1 MGRIKKVAT
10 ERHTATA
17 SPFVLEFVQK
27 ATAAPLAELTTKLAA
42 FPQHWPFPRGD
53 LYHWIPLLDRFDHIL
68 ELFNKEYGLVKGP
81 QQEPFESRLLEKGD
95 SEDGMPWS
103 SGGAEFEVQ
112 DYSSEGDR
120 ELVESVI
127 NFTKTLL
134 EHCGNRSLYASS
146 GHLNDLLHT
155 TSQNLLRLVLRLSL
169 RLASRFNVARVKN
182 NHPHAQPILLQNHY
196 NINFDRLQKIAEPFP
211 RPPQSAISVDPTPG
225 KGKEKSTHV
234 PTYNP
239 CDLVAIAKEP
249 KSTVARGDVASVHL
263 TYYEHSTSTS
273 RPGSSHQPSEASPVT
288 PTPVRTTSALGPTRD
303 RPPIGERSA
312 TTGDVNATPV
322 KSKEIDSNSPS
333 APKGYQ
339 ISCDRISDTPA
350 WALVREAVS
359 KLPADSSYDILN
371 RIRIAKAFATAEAS
385 SQMLLE
391 TRLLA
396 IANLAY
402 ALTEPKF
409 IEKIGTPDH
418 EEPKRFHLAQQLSD
432 LLQPPTNG
440 QAALTPETE
449 SAVLLTL
456 EALARCK
463 HKTAEI
469 ADALQISHSH
479 GVIYYELRRV
489 IGSLNT
495 EDSEDTKGDRRDAE
509 WRDSVFELT
518 NALLQTNAQ
527 ARNGDRM
534 VAAGIMSI
542 LIEALALRTDRAER
556 YYDRILHFFDSFI
569 HGIPTAFQTLA
580 DIKGLDIIADLISHE
595 ASTALQNAKNGNV
608 LPAELRS
615 KVVDYDIPFYQQTTL
630 RQLFKF
636 MSHMY
641 DHNAGTHDRL
651 LRNLIDTPQVLGALR
666 NVMENGNIF
675 GSNVWSGA
683 VNIMSSFIH
692 NEPTSFQVVGE
703 AGLVKSL
710 LQTIVPWELKEADQD
725 ETKLEDMP
733 IALEY
738 KDGELQYPTPSG
750 VLPVGE
756 AMCEIPTAFG
766 AICLN
771 ESGMKLFQ
779 SSKALFKFMDIFVS
793 PQHVKA
799 MEEEGQTAASVGQ
812 SFDELARHHPQLKEQ
827 IMWTV
832 VAMVKRVGEVC
843 RYLAARNGVG
853 TKLWERTPSG
863 IVVSGGRQALA
874 GPDNSSRED
883 GTEPTGAAELG
894 EQAKDNASG
903 VPFISACLKFLDSFF
918 HNTNMCSNF
927 CEQGGVEYLLD
938 LATSASNPYDLVS
951 FPVFNKIMAIVKT
964 MCEAKPHLV
973 LPSLI
978 RRTQQALDGLKP
990 LVDNN
995 NPEGAFATFGDLSKP
1010 QISSLPAG
1018 TDGTTVV
1025 KSLAIT
1031 HMVTNVLGRALAPP
1045 IFTTSRHSHNTNQL
1059 FAILDFTDVYIELV
1073 NELSQLH
1080 AACVWESLI
1089 LDKATPETLKQP
1101 TDPKPYMTRRTDA
1114 NGVVELAA
1122 EVRTDSQANGETAN
1136 NASMPKLDS
1145 QEETFVVKNVR
1156 AIRYLLGQA
1165 PKGIESFFQS
1175 LAHALVPKRANDW
1188 STRQNAALVAENLAN
1203 ALVSELEYEK
1213 FDTTDETLKARYT
1226 IQIVAACNRTMLR
1239 NSTAPAEINA
1249 KEVLTLVLNKF
1260 YLANGFTKLNEWL
1273 QRFSNQLAKL
1283 PQKEDALT
1291 SPARDG
1297 IMAIL
1302 GFYQYIVRGRLI
1314 QEAAQS
1320 NSIRSSTDHKQPDYF
1335 ATGQFVVEL
1344 RDAILPAVRQLWQ
1357 SPALEIMGD
1366 GPAKTII
1373 DILRTILKGEN
1384 EGSALKRTDKASRR
1398 VRTTTPEFRLRS
1410 TEGLRGLTSSGYS
1423 MQLSREAL
1431 YRCNYHETNA
1441 SEYCRMRQLCEG
1453 APSFP
1458 IPSGEP
1464 PVEELSSNAAGPST
1478 ESANGGIDPPESQP
1492 LQRQPSVEMADADE
1506 TASEHVHL
1514 GESVPMPD
1522 SEGGDDAE
1530 SDASADV
1537 DVMDDVGAVR
1547 ISDIPTSDALLQED
1561 LADPVSSPEQRQR
1574 LRNAYRAS
1582 HGPSTGSPPSSKDTH
1597 QPFTTIEDL
1606 DEKRSELRDELIARC
1621 LEVLSAQPTTTFDLA
1636 ELIQAAVAK
1645 TGEGASPRADIG
1657 STLVSSLLS
1666 LQGEEP
1672 SEEMG
1677 AKIAAY
1683 AHLVA
1688 LILQD
1693 RDFFDSTLDE
1703 LKDCFDAL
1711 VSWIHL
1717 GPDQKAE
1724 NAPWIEMILL
1734 IIERVLAEDEQPVEI
1749 QWKPP
1754 PEDDPLK
1761 PLPEPTIPEPVV
1773 SGELRFSLFHTVVE
1787 LLPKIGKHT
1796 SLALSVC
1803 RVLAILTRHREF
1815 ALHLSDKNS
1824 LSRLFVMVR
1833 QLAGSINEKLQG
1845 SLMIILRHMVEDE
1858 EILGQIMRT
1867 EIKTLFENH
1876 RSSRPIDSSNYA
1888 RNLHH
1893 LILREPNVFLDATK
1907 ELVQVTKYDG
1917 HPTRPQGLVLK
1928 DDALNPES
1936 TTSGSEET
1944 VANDAPKEPSEEG
1957 PTAQPSIE
1965 EGSGEAPK
1973 QAELKPPTVEITDGV
1988 VQFLLRELS
1997 NYRDVDEKPSTSPK
2011 DKPSTLANG
2020 SNGDV
2025 DMSDASTSAAQ
2036 PTSNANDSGNK
2047 NDKPTFKA
2055 EEHTIY
2061 IYRCF
2066 IMQCLAEILAS
2077 YNRTKV
2083 EFINFSRKPETQPAT
2098 PSKPRAG
2105 TLNYLLN
2112 GLIPVGTLEHR
2123 DDIAYRKKLS
2133 TSHWATTVIVSLCS
2147 KTSELQTP
2155 ISMRHQD
2162 PNEEE
2167 YNLTF
2172 VRKFVLE
2179 HALRAFKEASVSTE
2193 PLDQKYSRLLGLS
2206 ELFNRMLTSKVDRA
2220 TASFAYTSYR
2230 HIGKL
2235 MFEKGFVGAMTS
2247 AIADL
2252 DLNFPN
2258 SKRAVKYILGPLKQL
2273 TDLGIALSQSSDLS
2287 SSATGTTDEE
2297 EISSAT
2303 SVSDDEDD
2311 EREQTPDLYR
2321 NSTLGMFESSAD
2333 HDEDSET
2340 DSEDEDDDEMFDDE
2354 YGDEMDYEEEPIRDH
2369 DEVISDEDDEDIEG
2383 MDDIGEIEGVPGDV
2397 DIDIDVVMDH
2407 HHDDDE
2413 TVSDESSEDD
2423 DGDDDDEGDD
2433 VDEFANE
2440 MDEILGDDNASMP
2453 GVGEDIDWEEDLG
2466 HAGADGGS
2474 PHGGPLVP
2482 IPQAM
2487 ASDER
2492 SDDGEGNGVVHID
2505 MGDGEEEF
2513 FEDELPPEAEDD
2525 GKFARAQSQA
2535 ASLT

>member
-1 MGRIKKVAT
+1 MGRIKKTAN

-17 SPFVLEFVQK
+17 TPFVLEFVQK
-27 ATAAPLAELTTKLAA
+27 ATAAPLAELPAKLAS

-68 ELFNKEYGLVKGP
+68 ELFNKEYGLAKGP

-103 SGGAEFEVQ
+103 LGGAEFEVQ

-127 NFTKTLL
+127 NFTRTLL

-146 GHLNDLLHT
+146 GHLNDLLNT

-169 RLASRFNVARVKN
+169 RLASRFNVARLKN
-182 NHPHAQPILLQNHY
+182 SHPHAQPILLQNHY
-196 NINFDRLQKIAEPFP
+196 NINFDRLQTIAEPFP
-211 RPPQSAISVDPTPG
+211 RPPQSAISVNPTPG

-263 TYYEHSTSTS
+263 TFYEQSTSTL

-288 PTPVRTTSALGPTRD
+288 PTPVRRTSALGPSRG

-312 TTGDVNATPV
+312 TTGDVTSTPT
-322 KSKEIDSNSPS
+322 KSKEIDSISAS
-333 APKGYQ
+333 APKSYQ
-339 ISCDRISDTPA
+339 ISCGKISDTPA
-350 WALVREAVS
+350 WTLVREAVS
-359 KLPADSSYDILN
+359 KVPAESSYDILN
-371 RIRIAKAFATAEAS
+371 RIRIAKAFSTAETS
-385 SQMLLE
+385 CQMLLE

-402 ALTEPKF
+402 ALTDAKF
-409 IEKIGTPDH
+409 VEKIGTPDH

-432 LLQPPTNG
+432 LLQPSTNG
-440 QAALTPETE
+440 QATLAPETE
-449 SAVLLTL
+449 GAVLLTL

-463 HKTAEI
+463 VKTAEVS
-469 ADALQISHSH
+469 DALQVSHSH

-489 IGSLNT
+489 IGTLNA
-495 EDSEDTKGDRRDAE
+495 EDSEDTKADRGDAE
-509 WRDSVFELT
+509 WRDAVFELT
-518 NALLQTNAQ
+518 NALLQTNAS

-534 VAAGIMSI
+534 VAAGIMSV
-542 LIEALALRTDRAER
+542 LIEALTLRTDRAER
-556 YYDRILHFFDSFI
+556 YYDKILHFFDSFI
-569 HGIPTAFQTLA
+569 HGIPTSFQTLA
-580 DIKGLDIIADLISHE
+580 NVKGLEIIADLISYE
-595 ASTALQNAKNGNV
+595 ASKALKNAKNGNT
-608 LPAELRS
+608 LPTELRS
-615 KVVDYDIPFYQQTTL
+615 KVTDYDIPFYQQTTL

-641 DHNAGTHDRL
+641 DHNAGTYDRL
-651 LRNLIDTPQVLGALR
+651 LRNLIDTPQILGALR
-666 NVMENGNIF
+666 DVIENGDIF

-710 LQTIVPWELKEADQD
+710 LQTIVPWDLKDADQD
-725 ETKLEDMP
+725 ETKLEDMSV
-733 IALEY
+733 ALEY
-738 KDGELQYPTPSG
+738 KDGELQYPSPSG

-843 RYLAARNGVG
+843 RYLAARKGVG

-874 GPDNSSRED
+874 GPDNSFRKD
-883 GTEPTGAAELG
+883 GTETTGATELG

-903 VPFISACLKFLDSFF
+903 VPFISACFKFLDSFF
-918 HNTNMCSNF
+918 HNTNMCSTF
-927 CEQGGVEYLLD
+927 CEQGGIEYLLD
-938 LATSASNPYDLVS
+938 LATSPSNPHDLVS
-951 FPVFNKIMAIVKT
+951 FAVFNKLIAIVKT

-990 LVDNN
+990 LVENN

-1018 TDGTTVV
+1018 TDGTTVL

-1031 HMVTNVLGRALAPP
+1031 HMITSILGRALAPP

-1059 FAILDFTDVYIELV
+1059 FTILDFTDVYIELV
-1073 NELSQLH
+1073 NKLSQLH
-1080 AACVWESLI
+1080 AACVWEDLTLS
-1089 LDKATPETLKQP
+1089 KAMPDTWKQP

-1122 EVRTDSQANGETAN
+1122 EVRMDSQSNGETAN
-1136 NASMPKLDS
+1136 DASTPKLDS
-1145 QEETFVVKNVR
+1145 QEETFAVKNVK
-1156 AIRYLLGQA
+1156 AIRYVLGQA
-1165 PKGIESFFQS
+1165 PRGIESFFQS
-1175 LAHALVPKRANDW
+1175 LAHALVPKRATDW
-1188 STRQNAALVAENLAN
+1188 SRQNAALVAENLAN
-1203 ALVSELEYEK
+1203 ALVRELEYERLE
-1213 FDTTDETLKARYT
+1213 TADETLKAKY
-1226 IQIVAACNRTMLR
+1226 IIYIVAACSRAMLR
-1239 NSTAPAEINA
+1239 NSTAPAEVNA
-1249 KEVLTLVLNKF
+1249 KEPLTLVLSKF
-1260 YLANGFTKLNEWL
+1260 YLAKGFTKLNEWL
-1273 QRFSNQLAKL
+1273 QRFCEQLTKLQREEASN
-1283 PQKEDALT
+1283 
-1291 SPARDG
+1291 SPAHDG

-1314 QEAAQS
+1314 QEATQS
-1320 NSIRSSTDHKQPDYF
+1320 SSIRSNTDHRYPDYF

-1344 RDAILPAVRQLWQ
+1344 RDAVLPAVRQLWQ
-1357 SPALEIMGD
+1357 SSALEIMGD
-1366 GPAKTII
+1366 AAVKSII

-1384 EGSALKRTDKASRR
+1384 ENGALKRTDKASRR

-1423 MQLSREAL
+1423 MELSREAL
-1431 YRCNYHETNA
+1431 YRCNYHDTNA

-1464 PVEELSSNAAGPST
+1464 PAEELSSNAAGPST
-1478 ESANGGIDPPESQP
+1478 EPANGSIDPAEPQS
-1492 LQRQPSVEMADADE
+1492 LQRQLSVEMADADE
-1506 TASEHVHL
+1506 PASGQLHP
-1514 GESVPMPD
+1514 GESIRMPD
-1522 SEGGDDAE
+1522 SEAGDDAE
-1530 SDASADV
+1530 SEASADV
-1537 DVMDDVGAVR
+1537 DVMDDVGAIR

-1561 LADPVSSPEQRQR
+1561 LADLVSPEQRQR
-1574 LRNAYRAS
+1574 LRDAYRAA
-1582 HGPSTGSPPSSKDTH
+1582 HGPSTGPSPSSSKDTH
-1597 QPFTTIEDL
+1597 QPYTTIEDL

-1645 TGEGASPRADIG
+1645 TGDGAKPQADIG

-1666 LQGEEP
+1666 LQSEEP

-1703 LKDCFDAL
+1703 LKDYFDAL
-1711 VSWIHL
+1711 VSWIQL
-1717 GPDQKAE
+1717 GQDQKAE
-1724 NAPWIEMILL
+1724 NAPWIEMVLL

-1749 QWKPP
+1749 TWKPP

-1761 PLPEPTIPEPVV
+1761 TLPEPTIPEPVV
-1773 SGELRFSLFHTVVE
+1773 SAELRSSLFDTIVD

-1796 SLALSVC
+1796 SLALCVC
-1803 RVLAILTRHREF
+1803 RVLAILTRHRDL
-1815 ALHLSDKNS
+1815 ALRLSDKHS
-1824 LSRLFVMVR
+1824 LQRLFVMVR

-1845 SLMIILRHMVEDE
+1845 SLMIILRHMIEDDK
-1858 EILGQIMRT
+1858 ILHQIMCT

-1888 RNLHH
+1888 RSLHH
-1893 LILREPNVFLDATK
+1893 LILRDPNVFLDATK
-1907 ELVQVTKYDG
+1907 QLVQVTKYDG
-1917 HPTRPQGLVLK
+1917 HPSRPQGLVLK
-1928 DDALNPES
+1928 DHAVNSEPA
-1936 TTSGSEET
+1936 TSGSEET
-1944 VANDAPKEPSEEG
+1944 EANAAPKETGEEE
-1957 PTAQPSIE
+1957 PAAQPSIE
-1965 EGSGEAPK
+1965 EGGGEVPK
-1973 QAELKPPTVEITDGV
+1973 PAELKPPTVEITDGV

-1997 NYRDVDEKPSTSPK
+1997 NYRDVDEKPPTSPK
-2011 DKPSTLANG
+2011 DKPSTLTNG

-2025 DMSDASTSAAQ
+2025 DMSDASASTAQ
-2036 PTSNANDSGNK
+2036 PTPSTTDSGNK
-2047 NDKPTFKA
+2047 NEKPTFKP

-2112 GLIPVGTLEHR
+2112 GLIPVGTLEPR

-2162 PNEEE
+2162 PNEEDS
-2167 YNLTF
+2167 NLTF

-2179 HALRAFKEASVSTE
+2179 HALRAFKEASASTE

-2206 ELFNRMLTSKVDRA
+2206 ELFNRMLSSKTDRA
-2220 TASFAYTSYR
+2220 SASIAYTSYR

-2273 TDLGIALSQSSDLS
+2273 TDLGIALSQSSSFS
-2287 SSATGTTDEE
+2287 SSTTGITDEE

-2321 NSTLGMFESSAD
+2321 NSTLGMFESSAG

-2340 DSEDEDDDEMFDDE
+2340 DSEDDDDDEMFDDE
-2354 YGDEMDYEEEPIRDH
+2354 YGDGMDYEEEPIRDH
-2369 DEVISDEDDEDIEG
+2369 DEVISDEDEDIED
-2383 MDDIGEIEGVPGDV
+2383 MDEIGEIEGVPGDV

-2407 HHDDDE
+2407 HHDHDDDE
-2413 TVSDESSEDD
+2413 TISEDSSEDD
-2423 DGDDDDEGDD
+2423 GGDDDEDGED
-2433 VDEFANE
+2433 VDEDFENE

-2453 GVGEDIDWEEDLG
+2453 GVGDDIDWEEDLG

-2482 IPQAM
+2482 IPQAI

-2492 SDDGEGNGVVHID
+2492 SDDGEGNGVVQID
-2505 MGDGEEEF
+2505 IGDGEEEF

-2525 GKFARAQSQA
+2525 GKFA
-2535 ASLT
+2535 